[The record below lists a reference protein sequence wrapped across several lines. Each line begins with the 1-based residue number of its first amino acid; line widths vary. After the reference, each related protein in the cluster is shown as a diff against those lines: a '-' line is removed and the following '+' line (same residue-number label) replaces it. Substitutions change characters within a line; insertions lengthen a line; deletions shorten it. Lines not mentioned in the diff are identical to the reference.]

1 MKAKITIS
9 LFLLLIGMGD
19 LAEHR
24 MVCAAAVVRSIP
36 CTDEELGKKKSDK
49 ELLPISYTD
58 EEIGKKE
65 KPERHE

>member
-1 MKAKITIS
+1 
-9 LFLLLIGMGD
+9 
-19 LAEHR
+19 

-49 ELLPISYTD
+49 ERLPISYTD

-65 KPERHE
+65 KPARHE

>member
-1 MKAKITIS
+1 
-9 LFLLLIGMGD
+9 
-19 LAEHR
+19 
-24 MVCAAAVVRSIP
+24 MVCAAAVVRSIS

>member
-1 MKAKITIS
+1 
-9 LFLLLIGMGD
+9 
-19 LAEHR
+19 

-36 CTDEELGKKKSDK
+36 CTDEEIGKKKADK

-65 KPERHE
+65 KPARHE

>member
-1 MKAKITIS
+1 LHKNSRIKADNDLIS
-9 LFLLLIGMGD
+9 AS

-49 ELLPISYTD
+49 ERLPISYTD

-65 KPERHE
+65 KPARHE

>member
-1 MKAKITIS
+1 MKAKIIIA

-19 LAEHR
+19 LAEHH

-36 CTDEELGKKKSDK
+36 CTDEEIGKKADK
-49 ELLPISYTD
+49 ERLPISYTD